1 LLAATR
7 GEHLSKKTDQP
18 MNKYLVS
25 GLCLLALHTNAQA
38 LTLPASAVNAPAVDD
53 ERVDLKTPTTAGSRL
68 NLTALQT
75 PGSVESQTGTQ
86 IRERGD
92 ASVQDA
98 ISRATGISRTGTP
111 GDGGT
116 SLSARGFTGQGSVM
130 QLYDG
135 NRMYMGMG
143 TSTFPV
149 DTWSVERVDVL
160 RGPASVLYGEGAT
173 GAVINTVPKKPFEGE
188 IENHIRLGYGS
199 YDRQQEALD
208 SGGSL
213 TDTLSYR
220 LNLNRLRSNGFID
233 RGDSSSDFVSGAL
246 RWQAADNLS
255 FTLAS
260 DYGDQRP
267 QNYFGTPLINGQL
280 HKGLRDKNYNVRDD
294 IQHYNDQWTR
304 LTSEWQIN
312 DTVSAT
318 NELFYLKNQRRWQN
332 AENYNFTDGQLTR
345 SGNYGIKHNQ
355 EQVGDR
361 QTFTFKHTLFGLD
374 SQTVT
379 GVEYNRIRFRLAS
392 NSPFTDTFSDGQAI
406 DVNHPAPGYF
416 ASNDPFKPLFAT
428 TTKTVAGFAENRL
441 QLTDKLALI
450 TGVRRDYAHVDRDDL
465 RTGAQT
471 DKTLTGNNWKAGLV
485 YAITPDTSI
494 YGQQATSTDG
504 VGGLISL
511 SPGQQQFDLS
521 TARQTEIGIKQAFW
535 EQRGEWT
542 LAAYHIV
549 KKKLLTDVPGNPDLK
564 QQVGQQSSRGLEASL
579 DLQLPHA
586 WALQANAAIV
596 HAQYDDFDQ
605 AVNGVQVS
613 RDGNRPVDVPR
624 RTANLWLSKAVTDDI
639 RAGAGVRYVGAR
651 YADMANQN
659 ELPSYTV
666 VDATVSWKAMRNTT
680 LGLQLNNLFDRTYA
694 VSQYNDGQQWI
705 LGEPRSFFVTADYT
719 F

>member
-1 LLAATR
+1 
-7 GEHLSKKTDQP
+7 
-18 MNKYLVS
+18 MNKYLAS
-25 GLCLLALHTNAQA
+25 GLCLLALHNNAQA
-38 LTLPASAVNAPAVDD
+38 LTLPASSVNAAAVDD
-53 ERVDLKTPTTAGSRL
+53 ERVDPKTPTTAGSRL

-75 PGSVESQTGTQ
+75 PGSVESLTGTQ

-173 GAVINTVPKKPFEGE
+173 GAVVNTLPKKPFEGE

-233 RGDSSSDFVSGAL
+233 HGDSSSEFVSGAL

-280 HKGLRDKNYNVRDD
+280 HKGLRDKNYNVSDD

-304 LTSEWQIN
+304 LTSEWQISDN
-312 DTVSAT
+312 VSAS

-345 SGNYGIKHNQ
+345 SGNFGIKHNQ

-361 QTFTFKHTLFGLD
+361 QTFTFKHALFGLD
-374 SQTVT
+374 SQTVA

-392 NSPFTDTFSDGQAI
+392 NTPFKDVLEDGQPI
-406 DVNHPAPGYF
+406 DINHPAPAAF
-416 ASNDPFKPLFAT
+416 DSQSAFSPVFAT

-441 QLTDKLALI
+441 QLTDQLSLI
-450 TGVRRDYAHVDRDDL
+450 TGIRRDYAHVDRDDL
-465 RTGAQT
+465 RTGAQS

-494 YGQQATSTDG
+494 YGQYSTSTDG

-511 SPGQQQFDLS
+511 SPSQQQFDLS
-521 TARQTEIGIKQAFW
+521 TAKQTEIGIKQAFW
-535 EQRGEWT
+535 NQRGEWT

-549 KKKLLTDVPGNPDLK
+549 KKKLLTDVPGDPDLK

-586 WALQANAAIV
+586 WELQANAAIV
-596 HAQYDDFDQ
+596 HAQYDDFKQD
-605 AVNGVQVS
+605 VDGVQVS

-639 RAGAGVRYVGAR
+639 RAGAGVRYVDAR

-680 LGLQLNNLFDRTYA
+680 LGLQLNNLFGRTYA